1 MPKILHVVGCKNAG
15 KTRTVEVL
23 VPPLKELGLVV
34 GTLKYTEHDG
44 FHWDVPGKDTYRHRQ
59 AGSDITGIFG
69 RRCYAFSDNRQTS
82 GVMSLQRL
90 ICTFYREA
98 DIVLIE
104 GYRMDAARK
113 VEVLRPGFTD
123 RPVAEESQLLA
134 TYGERL
140 FTYDIPHFPYGAE
153 AELARHIFEHR
164 GELISITAGPET
176 AE

>member
-23 VPPLKELGLVV
+23 MPPLKKLGLVV

-44 FHWDVPGKDTYRHRQ
+44 FQWDVPGKDTYRHSQ

-69 RRCYAFSDNRQTS
+69 RRCCAFSDNRQHP
-82 GVMSLQRL
+82 GQIPLQRL
-90 ICTFYREA
+90 LNTFYGEA

-113 VEVLRPGFTD
+113 IEVLRPGFTD
-123 RPVAEESQLLA
+123 RPIAEQSQLLA

-153 AELARHIFEHR
+153 TELARHIYEHR
-164 GELISITAGPET
+164 DELMSIAGRQETGE
-176 AE
+176 